1 VPKSHYCDGSV
12 GVRGGQKPSNHEI
25 VLGLRSGRSTQL
37 IWTDLMILSRQ
48 QFLRLAA
55 CSAALTAASRL
66 VMAHAYLG
74 GQSEMLVPYWQV
86 DLPIFSHGSFFQ
98 LM

>member
-1 VPKSHYCDGSV
+1 LAIAQIA
-12 GVRGGQKPSNHEI
+12 R
-25 VLGLRSGRSTQL
+25 LRSGRSTQL

-66 VMAHAYLG
+66 VMAHAYLAVRNACPLLAG
-74 GQSEMLVPYWQV
+74 GSTDIFARLI
-86 DLPIFSHGSFFQ
+86 LPTYVAMKERSA
-98 LM
+98 